1 MITQCETSRGRR
13 QITYGGDNGKGD
25 VNGGETHWRRDKE
38 QMEGRT
44 MAFDDARK
52 ESAEVK
58 KKKTNSSREEEK
70 EGDIHI
76 F

>member
-1 MITQCETSRGRR
+1 MITQCETSRGRG
-13 QITYGGDNGKGD
+13 QITYGGDDGKGD
-25 VNGGETHWRRDKE
+25 VDVGETHWRRDTE
-38 QMEGRT
+38 QTEGRT

-58 KKKTNSSREEEK
+58 KKKTNNSREEEG
-70 EGDIHI
+70 EGDIHV